1 MESLVL
7 VLTVFLMIYGVIH
20 FWREPRLNHLT
31 MVLFWQAGVVGSVM
45 FMYVLDDLG
54 VNLTETG
61 LRSLLKITLSLSS
74 VISSYYSIRL
84 LWGYMKWK

>member
-1 MESLVL
+1 MESVVL
-7 VLTVFLMIYGVIH
+7 ILTVILMYYGVVR

-31 MVLFWQAGVVGSVM
+31 MVLFWQAGVMGSVM
-45 FMYVLDDLG
+45 LMYVLSDLG